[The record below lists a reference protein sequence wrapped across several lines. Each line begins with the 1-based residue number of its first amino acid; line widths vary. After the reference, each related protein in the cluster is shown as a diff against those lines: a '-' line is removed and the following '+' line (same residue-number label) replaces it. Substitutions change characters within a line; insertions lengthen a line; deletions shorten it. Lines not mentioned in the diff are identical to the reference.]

1 MITSPHSTL
10 NIDTLIALS
19 LISSGTRWTGATLM
33 RAQLW
38 RSFRCAETVLKYTH
52 LKDRTSLRTYTKR
65 QNELTLH
72 RRLSLAVTIKLVVNN
87 WRSTRPLV
95 ASQQLLNGQLMKKDS
110 VSQDV

>member
-1 MITSPHSTL
+1 MITSQLSTL

-38 RSFRCAETVLKYTH
+38 RSCRCAEIELKYTH

-65 QNELTLH
+65 QKELTLH
-72 RRLSLAVTIKLVVNN
+72 RKLSLAVTIKLAVNN
-87 WRSTRPLV
+87 WRSTIPLV
-95 ASQQLLNGQLMKKDS
+95 ASQQLSNGQLMKKDS
-110 VSQDV
+110 VSQGV